1 MEKSGTLDPEVRP
14 ASLNGSAT
22 EEINL
27 TEDTT
32 STSPGHGTYEDIS
45 VVHSAVT
52 NEERASPKES
62 VASGVGVSHVP
73 VHWGKLSKVIV
84 MDAFKDV
91 HIGLGT
97 LEPPLHISMN
107 PYVL

>member
-32 STSPGHGTYEDIS
+32 STSPVHGTYEDIS
-45 VVHSAVT
+45 VVHSTVT
-52 NEERASPKES
+52 NEERVSPKES
-62 VASGVGVSHVP
+62 VASGVSVSHEP
-73 VHWGKLSKVIV
+73 VHWGKLSKAFVV
-84 MDAFKDV
+84 DALKDV
-91 HIGLGT
+91 HTGLGT
-97 LEPPLHISMN
+97 LELPLHISMN